1 MENEYNSYSKGRD
14 SEDIMVDFRNYLTIS
29 DGFDPEHFDEYSET
43 SPFAPIEIGKYV
55 LHLFASEDSYCSPQ
69 ENTVDPYYYQAWE
82 MMVEMKHPQ
91 YDMVVC
97 THEIFN
103 QIGYPSF
110 QEDDLYAA
118 FVDTELVQEVFE
130 HLVNKIELPT
140 LKRPTRT
147 SQRKKK

>member
-1 MENEYNSYSKGRD
+1 MENEHNSYSKGED
-14 SEDIMVDFRNYLTIS
+14 SEAIMVDFRNYLQVKE
-29 DGFDPEHFDEYSET
+29 GFDPEYIDEFT
-43 SPFAPIEIGKYV
+43 DLSPFDPIQIGKYT

-69 ENTVDPYYYQAWE
+69 ENTLDPYYYQAWE
-82 MMVEMKHPQ
+82 MMIEMEHPQ

-97 THEIFN
+97 THKIFN

-118 FVDTELVQEVFE
+118 FVDTELVQEIFE

-140 LKRPTRT
+140 LKRETRT

>member
-1 MENEYNSYSKGRD
+1 MENNNDSYNKGQNW
-14 SEDIMVDFRNYLTIS
+14 ETTMVDFRNYLTVRE
-29 DGFDPEHFDEYSET
+29 DFDPELFDEYTET
-43 SPFAPIEIGKYV
+43 SPFAPIDIGDYK

-82 MMVEMKHPQ
+82 MMIEMEHPQ

-97 THEIFN
+97 THKIFN

-147 SQRKKK
+147 SQRKNK